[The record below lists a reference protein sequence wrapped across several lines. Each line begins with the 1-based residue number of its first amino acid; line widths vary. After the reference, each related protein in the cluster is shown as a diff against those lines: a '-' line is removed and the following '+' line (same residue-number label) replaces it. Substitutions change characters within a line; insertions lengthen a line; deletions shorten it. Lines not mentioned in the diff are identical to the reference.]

1 MPQLAQ
7 IAEIYAS
14 QIFWLT
20 VFFGAILVFIGY
32 GMVPKIQ
39 KTVDL
44 RDEKIAADL
53 REAEAAQAAADKLE
67 EDYREQLDAARGEAG
82 KATAQA
88 KATAAKKTEASLKR
102 AEKSIDKKLD
112 TAAAELSAQRE
123 AALAELEGL
132 AAEATQAMA
141 LKVAGLKVD
150 KKTATAAVKKE
161 LADG

>member
-14 QIFWLT
+14 QLFWLT

-44 RDEKIAADL
+44 RDDKIAADL
-53 REAEAAQAAADKLE
+53 KEAEAAQKAADALE
-67 EDYREQLDAARGEAG
+67 EDYRAGLDAARADAA
-82 KATAQA
+82 KANAEA

-102 AEKSIDKKLD
+102 AETTIDKKLAA
-112 TAAAELSAQRE
+112 AAAELAQQRE
-123 AALAELEGL
+123 AARAELEAM
-132 AAEATQAMA
+132 AAEATQAMVQ
-141 LKVAGLKVD
+141 KVAGLSID
-150 KKTATAAVKKE
+150 QRTATAAVKKE
-161 LADG
+161 LTHG

>member
-53 REAEAAQAAADKLE
+53 KEADAAQAAADKLE
-67 EDYREQLDAARGEAG
+67 EDYRAGLDAARAEAS
-82 KATAQA
+82 KANAQA
-88 KATAAKKTEASLKR
+88 KATAQKKTEASLKR
-102 AEKSIDKKLD
+102 AEGTIDKKL
-112 TAAAELSAQRE
+112 AAAGEELAAQR
-123 AALAELEGL
+123 AAARAELEAM
-132 AAEATQAMA
+132 AAEATQAMVM
-141 LKVAGLKVD
+141 KVAGVSVD
-150 KKTATAAVKKE
+150 KRTATAAVKKE
-161 LADG
+161 LTHG